1 MGMGEAKRIGAW
13 IDDVVTHHEDEA
25 VLTRIAAEVKEMC
38 SQFPAPGLP
47 IG

>member
-1 MGMGEAKRIGAW
+1 MGTQEMRRVGAW
-13 IDDVVTHHEDEA
+13 IEDVVAHHEDETTLQR
-25 VLTRIAAEVKEMC
+25 VAAEVKEMC